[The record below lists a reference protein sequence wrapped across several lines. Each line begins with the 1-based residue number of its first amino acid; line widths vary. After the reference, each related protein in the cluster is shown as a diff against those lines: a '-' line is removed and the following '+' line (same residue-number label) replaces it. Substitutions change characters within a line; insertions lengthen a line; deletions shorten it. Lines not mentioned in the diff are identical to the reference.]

1 MKTKNSKRTLN
12 FDELI
17 FEKLSALNEQ
27 EHNADGLVFHTKTGL
42 KHTCKSIY
50 KIFQRILKNLELPSM
65 GTHGLRRIFATN
77 LVLNKV
83 DQKIA
88 QLAMGH
94 SDISTTYK
102 YYVEIEQE
110 LKNKTLAGVD
120 DVVLADVK
128 NKKAKAS

>member
-1 MKTKNSKRTLN
+1 M
-12 FDELI
+12 E
-17 FEKLSALNEQ
+17 
-27 EHNADGLVFHTKTGL
+27 
-42 KHTCKSIY
+42 
-50 KIFQRILKNLELPSM
+50 RI
-65 GTHGLRRIFATN
+65 GLRRIFATN

-94 SDISTTYK
+94 ADISTTYK

-110 LKNKTLAGVD
+110 LENEILTNID
-120 DVVLADVK
+120 NVVLAEVK